1 MVSEVIRE
9 SFLNTGVSLEN
20 LELTT
25 EFGRL
30 NFEDVGPGNLV
41 PEILEPSETGSLK
54 DKEFQVSIFTLDVAI
69 TLH

>member
-1 MVSEVIRE
+1 M
-9 SFLNTGVSLEN
+9 NLEN

-41 PEILEPSETGSLK
+41 PEISESSETGSLK
-54 DKEFQVSIFTLDVAI
+54 DKEFQVSNFTLDFAI
-69 TLH
+69 TLQIHNYENPD